1 MIIAIYCELSGL
13 IQRVT
18 QCPED
23 HVEMQC
29 GEDEGYIEVEAGFD
43 DAAHYVDLA
52 DGQIKS
58 KQRRDAQVAVEGLT
72 ATITGLEPGTLLAMD
87 GHQMVTTGDNAQV
100 DVDVP
105 GTYQIQL
112 VGPAWRLDETLEV
125 AIDG

>member
-1 MIIAIYCELSGL
+1 MIVAIYCELTGAIL
-13 IQRVT
+13 RVT
-18 QCPED
+18 DCPEE

-52 DGQIKS
+52 DGQIKP

-87 GHQMVTTGDNAQV
+87 GHQMVTTGEIGRAHV
-100 DVDVP
+100 
-105 GTYQIQL
+105 
-112 VGPAWRLDETLEV
+112 
-125 AIDG
+125 

>member
-1 MIIAIYCELSGL
+1 MIVAIYCELSGL

-29 GEDEGYIEVEAGFD
+29 GEHEDYIEVEAGFD
-43 DAAHYVDLA
+43 DAAHYVDLE
-52 DGQIKS
+52 DGQIKP
-58 KQRRDAQVAVEGLT
+58 KQHRDAQVAVEGLT

-87 GHQMVTTGDNAQV
+87 GQQMVTTSDSAQL

-105 GTYQIQL
+105 GTYQIHL
-112 VGPAWRLDETLEV
+112 VGPAWRLNETLEV
-125 AIDG
+125 TIDG

>member
-1 MIIAIYCELSGL
+1 MIVAIYCELSGL

-29 GEDEGYIEVEAGFD
+29 GEDESYIEVEAGFD

-52 DGQIKS
+52 DGKIKPTQS
-58 KQRRDAQVAVEGLT
+58 RCAQVAVEGLT

-87 GHQMVTTGDNAQV
+87 GHQVVTSGDNAQV

>member
-1 MIIAIYCELSGL
+1 MIVAIYCELTGAIL
-13 IQRVT
+13 RVT
-18 QCPED
+18 DCPED

-29 GEDEGYIEVEAGFD
+29 GEHEGYVEVEAGFD

-52 DGQIKS
+52 DGQIKP

-87 GHQMVTTGDNAQV
+87 GHQMVTTGDSAQV

-112 VGPAWRLDETLEV
+112 VGPAWRVDEALEV

>member
-1 MIIAIYCELSGL
+1 MIVAIYCELTGAIL
-13 IQRVT
+13 RVT
-18 QCPED
+18 DCPED

-29 GEDEGYIEVEAGFD
+29 AEHESYVEVETGFD

-52 DGQIKS
+52 DAQIKP

-72 ATITGLEPGTLLAMD
+72 ATITELEPGTLLAMD
-87 GHQMVTTGDNAQV
+87 GQQMVTTSDSAQV

-125 AIDG
+125 TIDG

>member
-1 MIIAIYCELSGL
+1 MIVAIYCEMTGAIL
-13 IQRVT
+13 RVT
-18 QCPED
+18 DCPED
-23 HVEMQC
+23 HVEMQY
-29 GEDEGYIEVEAGFD
+29 GEHEGYVEVEPGFD

-87 GHQMVTTGDNAQV
+87 DHQMVTTGDSAQV

-105 GTYQIQL
+105 GTYPIQL

>member
-1 MIIAIYCELSGL
+1 MIVAIYCELTGAIL
-13 IQRVT
+13 RVT
-18 QCPED
+18 DCPED

-29 GEDEGYIEVEAGFD
+29 GEHEDYVEVEAGFD

-52 DGQIKS
+52 DGHIKP
-58 KQRRDAQVAVEGLT
+58 KRRRDAQVAVEGLT

-87 GHQMVTTGDNAQV
+87 GQQMVTTSDSAQL

-105 GTYQIQL
+105 GTFQVHL
-112 VGPAWRLDETLEV
+112 VGPAWRLDEALEV